1 MKTLNK
7 ILHPYSL
14 ESFLAENWAK
24 QGVVIPGKH
33 TDKFHHL
40 FSWQH
45 LNYLLN
51 YHNLDQLR
59 FVLDHKEMPCSNPRE
74 WVKQCKKGASL
85 VISHVDKYIPELADL
100 TWAIEEEMGNNVTHA
115 NIYCSWP
122 SCQGFKAHY
131 DTHEVFIMQIDG
143 QKEWFVFEDTVK
155 YPYKDEESKYQKPPE
170 GTPYINCILKPGDL
184 LYIPRGH
191 WHYAIAREQP
201 SLHVTLGI
209 RCLTGRQVLE
219 SLFNKV
225 QKNIQSESAWR
236 HNLPFAPSGNTLELE
251 THIQHLVNSLVKHLD
266 REKEKLSQ
274 ECANSLATV
283 NTSSRATEISLPEQ
297 MGFGLFE
304 QGLDSLLRRA
314 KFQKVKIERVDN
326 TVYLFVNPGKKK
338 LKFKDLPSK
347 FIDILVENI
356 FNQESFTIR
365 DVSHW
370 LPEWDLETH
379 ILPLLANLVK
389 EGILIEDSLQQ
400 KAQSEKTDLS
410 HGIPKPQQSSDSN
423 YALNN
428 K

>member
-1 MKTLNK
+1 MMTTLQK
-7 ILHPYSL
+7 ILQPYSL

-24 QGVVIPGKH
+24 QGIVIPGN
-33 TDKFHHL
+33 TDKFQHL

-45 LNYLLN
+45 LNQLLN
-51 YHNLDQLR
+51 FHKPDQLR
-59 FVLDHKEMPCSNPRE
+59 FVLDHKDLPCSNPRE

-85 VISHVDKYIPELADL
+85 VISHVNKYIPELADL
-100 TWAIEEEMGNNVTHA
+100 SWALEQEIGNNVAHT

-122 SCQGFKAHY
+122 SYQGFKAHY

-143 QKEWFVFEDTVK
+143 QKEWFVFEDTFK
-155 YPYKDEESKYQKPPE
+155 YPYSDELSKYHKPPE

-209 RCLTGRQVLE
+209 RCLTGREVLE

-225 QKNIQSESAWR
+225 QKNIQQESTWR
-236 HNLPFAPSGNTLELE
+236 QNLPVVPSGNTLEFE
-251 THIQHLVNSLVKHLD
+251 THIQHLVNSLVEHLQ

-274 ECANSLATV
+274 ECANSLGMVV
-283 NTSSRATEISLPEQ
+283 NSDRGAEISLPEQ
-297 MGFGLFE
+297 IGFGLFE
-304 QGLDSLLRRA
+304 QGLDTLLRQA

-326 TVYLFVNPGKKK
+326 TIYLFVSPSEKK
-338 LKFKDLPSK
+338 LRFKDLPPK
-347 FIDILVENI
+347 LIDALVDKVL
-356 FNQESFTIR
+356 NQESFTIR
-365 DVSHW
+365 DVSQW
-370 LPEWDLETH
+370 LPECDLETH
-379 ILPLLANLVK
+379 ILPLLAGLVK
-389 EGILIEDSLQQ
+389 EGILIQESPQRKIGEENTSLNY
-400 KAQSEKTDLS
+400 
-410 HGIPKPQQSSDSN
+410 GIPKPLPNNNSN